1 MKSSIWILP
10 KQIKDF
16 YSLEIFAGFL
26 KYNKNGLF
34 SGPLRKESL
43 ESFHDDSIRFLIT
56 LDGAIQTNKNTF
68 VFSIDAFKNL
78 LRYMSD
84 NRLPNI
90 FCRCNDN
97 KLHHVDN
104 FLIDDKLQGIFDYE
118 PKSRTVIF
126 NPFFEH
132 DEKNFVMGNNF
143 QKPEVEIYLS
153 NDDKNIKGI
162 IVFKYEAGSVRNYG
176 YELEVKSKLA
186 NIGGVVGKNRVLFS
200 KRNFF
205 TRTLG
210 QLQNLSFRLFW
221 GNYKKKIANY
231 TVSSSISYGIDWF
244 HIDGTIKSQ
253 FGEYKLS
260 DVLKSSRGKNFVEI
274 DNTIYFLPDSMKNL
288 SSKASFENGEVNLSK
303 NDLKQVNDFALSYDI
318 SPETYLKNFLN
329 AETYKLDLRDIFRGN
344 LKDYQTFGATWIFNL
359 YKNNFGA
366 YLADDM
372 GLGKTIQTIAFI
384 CANGRDFQKP
394 VLIVS
399 PKTVLFNWQNEFRKF
414 APSQSILVAYGNK
427 IPNELQTD
435 DIVYLTT
442 YETILS
448 HQEIFSSIEFDTI
461 IVDEAQYVK
470 NLRTQRYKSLR
481 MLKSHFR
488 LALSGTPIEN
498 NLEELWTIFDFL
510 NPGLLGTH
518 SSFMSRYHNLNE
530 DDHSLKKLRQII
542 MPFILRRTKDTV
554 SLGLPPRQ
562 DNFVLCD
569 MEEDQRQL
577 YQNILSMAKKDLESL
592 PSRYEIRDNSII
604 LQALLYLRETC
615 SEPSLLPPELQMP
628 CSSCKF
634 ELFKDYSQ
642 KIMHGNSGKL
652 IVYSLFPRV
661 LHILQDWSCKNGWKT
676 FFIDGTT
683 TNRQS
688 IIDEFERSSS
698 GIFFIS
704 LKAGGVGINLVSCQY
719 VIIYEPWWNL
729 AVEEQA
735 AARVYRV
742 GQKKPVFVYH
752 FLVQNTIEEK
762 IRELQRL
769 KNELSDNV
777 MNDMKQPRKIS
788 MEDILKLLSD
798 EW

>member
-1 MKSSIWILP
+1 M
-10 KQIKDF
+10 
-16 YSLEIFAGFL
+16 
-26 KYNKNGLF
+26 N
-34 SGPLRKESL
+34 
-43 ESFHDDSIRFLIT
+43 
-56 LDGAIQTNKNTF
+56 
-68 VFSIDAFKNL
+68 
-78 LRYMSD
+78 
-84 NRLPNI
+84 
-90 FCRCNDN
+90 
-97 KLHHVDN
+97 
-104 FLIDDKLQGIFDYE
+104 
-118 PKSRTVIF
+118 
-126 NPFFEH
+126 
-132 DEKNFVMGNNF
+132 
-143 QKPEVEIYLS
+143 
-153 NDDKNIKGI
+153 
-162 IVFKYEAGSVRNYG
+162 
-176 YELEVKSKLA
+176 
-186 NIGGVVGKNRVLFS
+186 
-200 KRNFF
+200 
-205 TRTLG
+205 
-210 QLQNLSFRLFW
+210 FRLFW
-221 GNYKKKIANY
+221 GNDKKKIANY
-231 TVSSSISYGIDWF
+231 TVISSISYGIDWF
-244 HIDGTIKSQ
+244 HIDGTIQSQ

-274 DNTIYFLPDSMKNL
+274 DNAIYFLPDSMKNL

-344 LKDYQTFGATWIFNL
+344 LKDYQTFGAAWIFNL

-542 MPFILRRTKDTV
+542 MPFILRRTKD
-554 SLGLPPRQ
+554 LGPWEIK
-562 DNFVLCD
+562 
-569 MEEDQRQL
+569 M
-577 YQNILSMAKKDLESL
+577 LE
-592 PSRYEIRDNSII
+592 YV
-604 LQALLYLRETC
+604 
-615 SEPSLLPPELQMP
+615 
-628 CSSCKF
+628 KF
-634 ELFKDYSQ
+634 
-642 KIMHGNSGKL
+642 I
-652 IVYSLFPRV
+652 
-661 LHILQDWSCKNGWKT
+661 
-676 FFIDGTT
+676 
-683 TNRQS
+683 
-688 IIDEFERSSS
+688 
-698 GIFFIS
+698 
-704 LKAGGVGINLVSCQY
+704 
-719 VIIYEPWWNL
+719 
-729 AVEEQA
+729 
-735 AARVYRV
+735 
-742 GQKKPVFVYH
+742 
-752 FLVQNTIEEK
+752 
-762 IRELQRL
+762 
-769 KNELSDNV
+769 
-777 MNDMKQPRKIS
+777 
-788 MEDILKLLSD
+788 
-798 EW
+798 